1 MPFSIEKRP
10 GGLFISFSGDL
21 TLAEVQSWRTE
32 SMKFVLA
39 YSEPFG
45 VVIDMRGL
53 RPLGPDVQKAFLE
66 AQRYYYENGMVRS
79 AVVAPDRLVMMQF
92 RRVAF
97 ATGISA
103 HERYFDGSK
112 SGWGGHAVAWV
123 KSAVEPP
130 A

>member
-21 TLAEVQSWRTE
+21 TLAEVQNWRAE
-32 SMKFVLA
+32 SAKFVLS

-45 VVIDMRGL
+45 VIIDMRGL
-53 RPLGPDVQKAFLE
+53 RPLGTDVQTAFLE
-66 AQRYYYENGMVRS
+66 AQRYYCEHGMVRS
-79 AVVAPDRLVMMQF
+79 AVIAPDRLVMMQF

-97 ATGISA
+97 DTGISA

-112 SGWGGHAVAWV
+112 AGWGGQAVAWV
-123 KSAVEPP
+123 RNAVEPP
-130 A
+130 T